1 MIQVYEYDEN
11 FILTKPVIIEP
22 DEEGDYTIPKNCT
35 TVQPPSFIKAMYHP
49 SDKSWTEAATQE
61 EKEEL
66 EKQIENG
73 RISSPVDL
81 LKMQNAKLSLQV
93 AAAEKENAQRRQR
106 EADTALLIAQL
117 QKDITDL
124 KEGK

>member
-11 FILTKPVIIEP
+11 FILTKPVPVEP
-22 DEEGDYTIPKNCT
+22 DEEGNYTIPENCT

-73 RISSPVDL
+73 RVSSPVDL

>member
-22 DEEGDYTIPKNCT
+22 DGKGNFIIPENCT
-35 TVQPPSFIKAMYHP
+35 DVQPPSFIKAMYHP
-49 SDKSWTEAATQE
+49 SDMSWTEAATQE

-73 RISSPVDL
+73 RVSSPVDL

>member
-11 FILTKPVIIEP
+11 FILTKPVIVEP
-22 DEEGDYTIPKNCT
+22 DEEGNYTIPENCT
-35 TVQPPSFIKAMYHP
+35 DVQPPSFIKAMYHP
-49 SDKSWTEAATQE
+49 SDKLWTEAATEE

-73 RISSPVDL
+73 RVSSPVDL

>member
-22 DEEGDYTIPKNCT
+22 DEEGDYSIPENCT
-35 TVQPPSFIKAMYHP
+35 VIQPPSFIKAMYHP
-49 SDKSWTEAATQE
+49 SDKLWTEAATEE

-73 RISSPVDL
+73 RVSSPVDL

-93 AAAEKENAQRRQR
+93 VAAEKENAQRRQR
-106 EADTALLIAQL
+106 EADTTLLIAQL

>member
-22 DEEGDYTIPKNCT
+22 DEEGDYTIPENCT
-35 TVQPPSFIKAMYHP
+35 VIQPPSFIKAMYHP
-49 SDKSWTEAATQE
+49 SDKLWTEAATEE

-73 RISSPVDL
+73 RVSSPVDL

-93 AAAEKENAQRRQR
+93 ASLLKRKMLNEDKEK
-106 EADTALLIAQL
+106 LIQL
-117 QKDITDL
+117 Y
-124 KEGK
+124 

>member
-11 FILTKPVIIEP
+11 FILTKPVPIEP
-22 DEEGDYTIPKNCT
+22 DEEGNYTIPENCT

-49 SDKSWTEAATQE
+49 AEKTWTEAASQE
-61 EKEEL
+61 E
-66 EKQIENG
+66 IEAIH
-73 RISSPVDL
+73 RQAEQEREPLPIDL
-81 LKMQNAKLSLQV
+81 LKVQNAKLSLQV

-117 QKDITDL
+117 QKQVSEL

>member
-1 MIQVYEYDEN
+1 MIQVYEYDKN
-11 FILTKPVIIEP
+11 FILTVPIAIEP
-22 DEEGDYTIPKNCT
+22 GEDKNYTIPENCT
-35 TVQPPSFIKAMYHP
+35 TVQPPPFFKPMFQP
-49 SDKSWTEAATQE
+49 EEQKWTEAASQE
-61 EKEEL
+61 EIDAIYRQAEQETEPL
-66 EKQIENG
+66 PI
-73 RISSPVDL
+73 DL

-117 QKDITDL
+117 QKQVSDL